1 MAKLTDCDPRM
12 LAAIRV
18 VLCDLD
24 DTLTLGGKLPAE
36 AYAAL
41 EAIATSGR
49 RTVVVT
55 GRPAGWCDLIARL
68 WPVDGVVGENG
79 AFYFRYDAARRQMI
93 RRFLRT
99 DGQRA
104 QDRQTLKTWFATLK
118 QTYPQ
123 LKLSADQD
131 YRISDIAIDVC
142 EDVAPLT
149 GAEVQEIIAALTRF
163 GATVKLSSIHI
174 NAWIGQFDKLSMSE
188 TYLTDELGIAAG
200 DLTKR
205 VLYIGD
211 SPNDEPMFRF
221 FTATVGVQN
230 IAKYLAQMTDG
241 PAFLTERPGGLGFA
255 EMVRRL
261 TAVPPE

>member
-1 MAKLTDCDPRM
+1 MVKLTDCDPQV

-36 AYAAL
+36 AYGAL
-41 EAIATSGR
+41 EAIAKGGR
-49 RTVVVT
+49 KTIVVT

-99 DGQRA
+99 DEERT
-104 QDRQTLKTWFATLK
+104 QDRATLK
-118 QTYPQ
+118 AWFAALKQAHPQ
-123 LKLSADQD
+123 IKLSADQD

-142 EDVAPLT
+142 EDVAPLAD
-149 GAEVQEIIAALTRF
+149 AEVQEIIAALTLL
-163 GATVKLSSIHI
+163 GATVKLSSIHV
-174 NAWIGQFDKLSMSE
+174 NAWIGQFDKLSMSK
-188 TYLTDELGIAAG
+188 TYLADELGIAPSE
-200 DLTKR
+200 LTKR

-230 IAKYLAQMTDG
+230 IAKYLGVMAAG
-241 PAFLTERPGGLGFA
+241 PAFLTEQPGGLGFA

-261 TAVPPE
+261 NSVPPG